1 MEQLLQNLELG
12 FSVAMTMQNLVY
24 AFLGCLMGML
34 IGVLPGLGAL
44 TAIAM
49 LLPATFGLPPVSALI
64 MLAGI
69 YYGAQY
75 GGSTAAIMLN
85 LPGEVSAIVTAI
97 DGHQIARSGQA
108 GRALSIAALAS
119 FTAGCIGTLVIAA
132 FAIPVAQVAFLFGPY
147 EYFLLMLFGL
157 IGAVVLA
164 SGSLIKALAMVVLGL
179 LIGLVG
185 TDAISGAARYT
196 FGSPELAD
204 GISFIAVAMGLFG
217 YAEVV
222 QNLSNRESRRPI
234 SATGIGGRLPTW
246 ADIKRILPAIGRGTS
261 LGSVLGVLPG
271 GGAVLSSFASYS
283 LEKKIRLAPDEVPL
297 GQGNIRGVAAPESA
311 NNAGAQT
318 SFIPMLTLGIP
329 ANPVMALM
337 VGAMMIHN
345 IQPGPQVMSD
355 SPELFWGLIA
365 SMWIGNAMLLILS
378 LPLIG
383 VWIRL
388 LTVPYNWLFPA
399 IIMFCAVGVYAT
411 SNSVWSVWMIGAFG
425 VIGYVFIKLRAE
437 APPLMLG
444 LILGPMMEEN
454 FRRAML
460 LSDGNWSVFIER
472 PISAGLLF
480 ASIVLLGIVLAP
492 NLRRKRKEALSGA

>member
-1 MEQLLQNLELG
+1 M
-12 FSVAMTMQNLVY
+12 
-24 AFLGCLMGML
+24 
-34 IGVLPGLGAL
+34 
-44 TAIAM
+44 
-49 LLPATFGLPPVSALI
+49 
-64 MLAGI
+64 
-69 YYGAQY
+69 
-75 GGSTAAIMLN
+75 
-85 LPGEVSAIVTAI
+85 
-97 DGHQIARSGQA
+97 
-108 GRALSIAALAS
+108 
-119 FTAGCIGTLVIAA
+119 
-132 FAIPVAQVAFLFGPY
+132 
-147 EYFLLMLFGL
+147 
-157 IGAVVLA
+157 
-164 SGSLIKALAMVVLGL
+164 
-179 LIGLVG
+179 
-185 TDAISGAARYT
+185 
-196 FGSPELAD
+196 
-204 GISFIAVAMGLFG
+204 
-217 YAEVV
+217 
-222 QNLSNRESRRPI
+222 
-234 SATGIGGRLPTW
+234 
-246 ADIKRILPAIGRGTS
+246 
-261 LGSVLGVLPG
+261 
-271 GGAVLSSFASYS
+271 LSSFASYS